1 MNKTSHGGKVD
12 TPRPQSIS
20 AKEMADNWDRIFGG
34 VKKWTVTYTLDG
46 VPHKNV
52 YSTYAEAKAY
62 YKSQEAYHDSSNME
76 LKLL

>member
-1 MNKTSHGGKVD
+1 MNKTSHGGKGD
-12 TPRPQSIS
+12 APRPQSIS

-52 YSTYAEAKAY
+52 YSTCSCLAVCSIFSAGTITPR
-62 YKSQEAYHDSSNME
+62 SITS
-76 LKLL
+76 